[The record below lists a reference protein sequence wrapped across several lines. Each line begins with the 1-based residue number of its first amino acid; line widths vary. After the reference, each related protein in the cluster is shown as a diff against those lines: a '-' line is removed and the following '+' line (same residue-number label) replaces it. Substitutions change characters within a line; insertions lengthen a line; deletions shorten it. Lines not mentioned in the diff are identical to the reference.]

1 MAKDFKEVK
10 EFKEAKEVKE
20 FDGHIKDDEIVVQR
34 VAEFGWLLADAIGVK
49 DEVYN
54 EEDFLPHTT
63 NSNPDSNHDSNPSS
77 TLRDGDYDHLSSY
90 EIERLCKALGI
101 TVKTYQERVK
111 RGLSKKE
118 ALTVKKHYNNNGN
131 FKRYKSALPSVS
143 KIHIKIYKK

>member
-1 MAKDFKEVK
+1 M
-10 EFKEAKEVKE
+10 AKEVKE
-20 FDGHIKDDEIVVQR
+20 FDGHIKDDEILVKR

-54 EEDFLPHTT
+54 EEDFLPHTSND
-63 NSNPDSNHDSNPSS
+63 NSSNA
-77 TLRDGDYDHLSSY
+77 LRDGDYDHLSSY

-131 FKRYKSALPSVS
+131 FKRYKSALPSV
-143 KIHIKIYKK
+143 

>member
-1 MAKDFKEVK
+1 MVKDFKE
-10 EFKEAKEVKE
+10 AKE

-54 EEDFLPHTT
+54 EEDFLPHTSNT
-63 NSNPDSNHDSNPSS
+63 NPDSNPDSNPSS
-77 TLRDGDYDHLSSY
+77 TLRDGDYEHLSSY

-131 FKRYKSALPSVS
+131 FKLYKSALPT
-143 KIHIKIYKK
+143 

>member
-1 MAKDFKEVK
+1 MVKD
-10 EFKEAKEVKE
+10 FKEAKEVKEAKE
-20 FDGHIKDDEIVVQR
+20 FDGHIKDDEIVVKR
-34 VAEFGWLLADAIGVK
+34 VAEFGWLLANAIGVK

-63 NSNPDSNHDSNPSS
+63 NNNSNPSS
-77 TLRDGDYDHLSSY
+77 TLRDGDYEHLSSY

-131 FKRYKSALPSVS
+131 FKRYKSALPSV
-143 KIHIKIYKK
+143 

>member
-1 MAKDFKEVK
+1 MAKEVK
-10 EFKEAKEVKE
+10 EAKE
-20 FDGHIKDDEIVVQR
+20 FDGHIKDDEILVKR

-63 NSNPDSNHDSNPSS
+63 NSDSKDSPSS

-131 FKRYKSALPSVS
+131 FKRYKSALPSV
-143 KIHIKIYKK
+143 

>member
-1 MAKDFKEVK
+1 MVKDFKE
-10 EFKEAKEVKE
+10 AKDVKE
-20 FDGHIKDDEIVVQR
+20 FDGHIKDDEIIVKR

-49 DEVYN
+49 DEVYS

-63 NSNPDSNHDSNPSS
+63 NSNSDSNPDSTTSS
-77 TLRDGDYDHLSSY
+77 TLRDGDYEHLSSY

-131 FKRYKSALPSVS
+131 FKRYKSALPSV
-143 KIHIKIYKK
+143 

>member
-1 MAKDFKEVK
+1 MVKDFKEVK
-10 EFKEAKEVKE
+10 EFKEAKE
-20 FDGHIKDDEIVVQR
+20 FDGHIKDDEIVVQM

-54 EEDFLPHTT
+54 EEDFLPHTS
-63 NSNPDSNHDSNPSS
+63 NSSS
-77 TLRDGDYDHLSSY
+77 TLRDGDYEQLSSY

-131 FKRYKSALPSVS
+131 FKRYKSALPSV
-143 KIHIKIYKK
+143 

>member
-1 MAKDFKEVK
+1 MAKDFKE
-10 EFKEAKEVKE
+10 AKE

-34 VAEFGWLLADAIGVK
+34 VAEFGWLLANAIGIK

-54 EEDFLPHTT
+54 EEGFLPH
-63 NSNPDSNHDSNPSS
+63 DSISE
-77 TLRDGDYDHLSSY
+77 LRDGDYEHLSSY

-131 FKRYKSALPSVS
+131 FKRYKSALPSV
-143 KIHIKIYKK
+143 

>member
-1 MAKDFKEVK
+1 MAKEVK
-10 EFKEAKEVKE
+10 EFKEAKE
-20 FDGHIKDDEIVVQR
+20 FDGHIKDDEIVVKR
-34 VAEFGWLLADAIGVK
+34 VAEFGWLLASAIGVK

-63 NSNPDSNHDSNPSS
+63 NSNPDSNPDSNPSS

-131 FKRYKSALPSVS
+131 FKRYKSALPTV
-143 KIHIKIYKK
+143 

>member
-1 MAKDFKEVK
+1 MAKDFKE
-10 EFKEAKEVKE
+10 AKDVKE
-20 FDGHIKDDEIVVQR
+20 FDGHIKDDEIIVKR

-54 EEDFLPHTT
+54 EEDFLPHDSIS
-63 NSNPDSNHDSNPSS
+63 SNA
-77 TLRDGDYDHLSSY
+77 LRDGDYEHLSSY

-131 FKRYKSALPSVS
+131 FKRYKSSLPNL
-143 KIHIKIYKK
+143 

>member
-1 MAKDFKEVK
+1 MAKD
-10 EFKEAKEVKE
+10 
-20 FDGHIKDDEIVVQR
+20 FDGHIKDDEIIVKR

-54 EEDFLPHTT
+54 EEDFLPHTSNN
-63 NSNPDSNHDSNPSS
+63 NSSS
-77 TLRDGDYDHLSSY
+77 TLRDGDYEHLSSY

-131 FKRYKSALPSVS
+131 FKRYKTAITS
-143 KIHIKIYKK
+143 

>member
-1 MAKDFKEVK
+1 MAKD
-10 EFKEAKEVKE
+10 
-20 FDGHIKDDEIVVQR
+20 FDGHIKDDEILVKR

-54 EEDFLPHTT
+54 EEDFLPHTS
-63 NSNPDSNHDSNPSS
+63 NSDSKDSPSS

-131 FKRYKSALPSVS
+131 FKRYKTAITS
-143 KIHIKIYKK
+143 

>member
-1 MAKDFKEVK
+1 MAKEVK
-10 EFKEAKEVKE
+10 EAKEAKE
-20 FDGHIKDDEIVVQR
+20 FDGHIKDDEILVKR

-54 EEDFLPHTT
+54 EEDFLPHTS
-63 NSNPDSNHDSNPSS
+63 NSKDNPSS
-77 TLRDGDYDHLSSY
+77 VLRDGDYDHLSSY

-131 FKRYKSALPSVS
+131 FKRYKSALPSV
-143 KIHIKIYKK
+143 

>member
-1 MAKDFKEVK
+1 MAK
-10 EFKEAKEVKE
+10 EFKEAKE
-20 FDGHIKDDEIVVQR
+20 FDGHIKDDEIVVKR

-63 NSNPDSNHDSNPSS
+63 NSNSDSNSSS

-131 FKRYKSALPSVS
+131 FKRYKSALPSV
-143 KIHIKIYKK
+143 

>member
-1 MAKDFKEVK
+1 MVK
-10 EFKEAKEVKE
+10 EFKETKEVKE
-20 FDGHIKDDEIVVQR
+20 FDGHIKDDEILVQR
-34 VAEFGWLLADAIGVK
+34 VAEFGWSLASAIGVK

-54 EEDFLPHTT
+54 EEDFLPHT
-63 NSNPDSNHDSNPSS
+63 NNAPSS
-77 TLRDGDYDHLSSY
+77 VLRDGDYDHLSSY

-131 FKRYKSALPSVS
+131 FKRYKDSCPSV
-143 KIHIKIYKK
+143 

>member
-1 MAKDFKEVK
+1 MAKEVK
-10 EFKEAKEVKE
+10 EFKEAREFKEAKE
-20 FDGHIKDDEIVVQR
+20 FDGHIKDDEIVVKR
-34 VAEFGWLLADAIGVK
+34 VAEFGWLLASAIGVK

-63 NSNPDSNHDSNPSS
+63 NSNSDSNPDSNSSS

-131 FKRYKSALPSVS
+131 FKRYKSALPNV
-143 KIHIKIYKK
+143 

>member
-1 MAKDFKEVK
+1 MVKD
-10 EFKEAKEVKE
+10 FKEAKEVKE

-63 NSNPDSNHDSNPSS
+63 NSDSKDSPSS
-77 TLRDGDYDHLSSY
+77 TLRDSDYEHLSSY

-131 FKRYKSALPSVS
+131 FKRYKSALPTV
-143 KIHIKIYKK
+143 

>member
-1 MAKDFKEVK
+1 MVK
-10 EFKEAKEVKE
+10 EFKEVKE

-63 NSNPDSNHDSNPSS
+63 NSNSDSTPSS
-77 TLRDGDYDHLSSY
+77 TLRDGDYEHLSSY

-131 FKRYKSALPSVS
+131 FKRYKSALPSV
-143 KIHIKIYKK
+143 

>member
-1 MAKDFKEVK
+1 MVKD
-10 EFKEAKEVKE
+10 FKEAKEAKE

-54 EEDFLPHTT
+54 EEDFLPHTSNT
-63 NSNPDSNHDSNPSS
+63 NDNSSS
-77 TLRDGDYDHLSSY
+77 TLRDGDYEHLSSY

-131 FKRYKSALPSVS
+131 FKRYKDSCPSV
-143 KIHIKIYKK
+143 